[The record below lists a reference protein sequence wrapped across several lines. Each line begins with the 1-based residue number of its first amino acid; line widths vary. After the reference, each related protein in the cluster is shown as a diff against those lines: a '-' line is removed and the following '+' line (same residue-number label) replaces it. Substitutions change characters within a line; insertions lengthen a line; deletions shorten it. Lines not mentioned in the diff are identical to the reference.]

1 MESFFLKINLR
12 HEFNLAES
20 ETYKVNQE
28 VIKNT
33 RDREYTKKW
42 EEDKIKVKPAA
53 VSREMELQESLK
65 GVKVS
70 LIRCFETEIWL
81 IHNICFIFIL

>member
-1 MESFFLKINLR
+1 MFIFLKINFR

-70 LIRCFETEIWL
+70 FIQWSETEIR
-81 IHNICFIFIL
+81 